1 MPRSPQQR
9 ERSPGARKPRAETP
23 SAAEG
28 GEGYTTREV
37 AEVLRLPT
45 SKILAWARGG
55 LLTPERGADGAYLFS
70 FQDIVLLRTARE
82 LLGSEVPARRVKA
95 ALEALRVQLPVGRP
109 LSAVHISASGDR
121 ILVRDD
127 DRVWE
132 PDSGQLQ
139 MDLGGT
145 ETAEAVAPGAR
156 AAIAPLEAGGLA
168 GTRAEAR
175 AVDNAP
181 DDGFA
186 DDWYNA
192 ALDLEAISL
201 GEAVAAYRR
210 ALELD
215 PDHPDA
221 HLNLGRLLHEEG
233 KLADAEAHYR
243 AAAAADPEGPRA
255 QYNLGVVLE
264 DQGRAAEA
272 IAAYRKSLGLDDGL
286 ATAHFNLSRLYQS
299 RGDEAGALS
308 HLAAYKRLLARG
320 ETGT

>member
-23 SAAEG
+23 SAVEG

-109 LSAVHISASGDR
+109 LSAVHLSASGDR
-121 ILVRDD
+121 ILVRDA

-139 MDLGGT
+139 MDLGVA
-145 ETAEAVAPGAR
+145 ETADAVPLASRPSIAHIETVAR
-156 AAIAPLEAGGLA
+156 TDAGA
-168 GTRAEAR
+168 GTLP
-175 AVDNAP
+175 VDSA
-181 DDGFA
+181 DSGSA

-192 ALDLEAISL
+192 ALDLEAVSL
-201 GEAVAAYRR
+201 GDAVEAYGR

-215 PDHPDA
+215 PEHPDA
-221 HLNLGRLLHEEG
+221 HLNLGRLHHEQG

-243 AAAAADPEGPRA
+243 AASAADPEGARA

-272 IAAYRKSLGLDDGL
+272 IAAYKKSLGLDDGL
-286 ATAHFNLSRLYQS
+286 ATAHFNLSRLYES
-299 RGDEAGALS
+299 RGNEAGALS

-320 ETGT
+320 EG